1 MVLVKTKLDGDS
13 SEQYISNNN
22 NNINMN
28 NNGDTT
34 DVEDIKLELEKS
46 LEDNQLTEAWVR
58 YKQFEEYRISGD
70 APLPLSE
77 FISEW
82 SARLNS
88 AVAAGCEY
96 SDTVLAFKLLDRA
109 NLDEQAV
116 RHVLVRQL
124 TA

>member
-1 MVLVKTKLDGDS
+1 
-13 SEQYISNNN
+13 
-22 NNINMN
+22 MN

-58 YKQFEEYRISGD
+58 YNQFEEYRIS

-116 RHVLVRQL
+116 RRVLVRQL